1 MPSCLSRRGFVIPKA
16 ELAPGMLFR
25 IRKELRVRADWDP
38 VASYGP
44 KPEAFNVFSE
54 DDDDV
59 CLPEH
64 WARQAIGEPAGN
76 SFVVEQR
83 PNMRFSG
90 SLKAELRQG
99 EAVEACL
106 KAMSEV
112 GGGIL
117 ASHTGSGKTTMA
129 LFVACKL
136 QEKTLIIVNRAVLL
150 EQWRERIQ
158 AFVPGASVGVVRG
171 EACDIEGHDFVLA
184 MLQTLARRA
193 SPMRGFGLLVVDEC
207 VHVAAPFFSRAMLRV
222 NCPHKLGLSA
232 TPHRKDGL
240 TRVLLWFLGPIF
252 MTLERTEQQRVQ
264 VQTLDFDGPVFAGPP
279 PTRQGKL
286 NFEAVVRLLCEDDSR
301 NRLIVTTL
309 AGLPPNRKALV
320 LSARRE
326 HCKQLVAAIGPD
338 AALYLGGMKQ
348 DQLAAAAEAR
358 VVVATY
364 TVAAEG
370 LDIPAL
376 NTLVL
381 CTPKR
386 DVVQACGRIM
396 RGQLAEVDPLIL
408 DVRDSWACLRGQWG
422 ARKAYYTRSG
432 FTFSR
437 RGSFDAQSCSF

>member
-1 MPSCLSRRGFVIPKA
+1 MPKA
-16 ELAPGMLFR
+16 DLAPDILCR

-38 VASYGP
+38 VSSYGP
-44 KPEAFNVFSE
+44 RPEAFDVYSE
-54 DDDDV
+54 DGDHV

-64 WARQAIGEPAGN
+64 WARRVIGEPASN
-76 SFVVEQR
+76 TFVVEQR
-83 PNMRFSG
+83 PGMRFCG
-90 SLKAELRQG
+90 RLKAELRQP
-99 EAVEACL
+99 EAVDACL
-106 KAMSEV
+106 KAMDSV

-129 LFVACKL
+129 LFVACRL

-150 EQWRERIQ
+150 DQWRERIQ
-158 AFVPGASVGVVRG
+158 AFVPGASVGVIRG
-171 EACDIEGHDFVLA
+171 EASDIEGHDFVLA

-252 MTLERTEQQRVQ
+252 MTLERTGQQRVQ
-264 VQTLDFDGPVFAGPP
+264 VETLDFDGPGFAGPP
-279 PTRQGKL
+279 PTRNGKL
-286 NFEAVVRLLCEDDSR
+286 NFEAVVRLLCEDDRR
-301 NRLIVTTL
+301 NQLIVTAV
-309 AGLPPNRKALV
+309 AGLPADRKVLL

-326 HCKQLVAAIGPD
+326 HCKQLVTAIGQD

-348 DQLAAAAEAR
+348 EQLATASEAR

-376 NTLVL
+376 NTLL
-381 CTPKR
+381 LATPKR

-408 DVRDSWACLRGQWG
+408 DVRDSWSCLRGQWG

-432 FTFSR
+432 FTFCR
-437 RGSFDAQSCSF
+437 RDSSGAQTCSF